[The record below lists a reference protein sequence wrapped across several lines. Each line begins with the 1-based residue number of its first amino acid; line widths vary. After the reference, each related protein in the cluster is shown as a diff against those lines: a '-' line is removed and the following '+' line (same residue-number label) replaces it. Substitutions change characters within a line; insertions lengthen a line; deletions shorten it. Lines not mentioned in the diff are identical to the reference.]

1 MRIISVSIVRTTLVL
16 VSVVVVAGTSGLLGC
31 AEQAASEKPGV
42 PKQLLSGE
50 SHAPALFIGSDPSA
64 PVVGFISKDVT
75 VDVAGPS
82 VAGRVPVRVRGALL
96 VRGFVPETL
105 LALRAQRHGKVR
117 GTPVYLGP
125 NDPVMVLGEDREQG
139 RLKVRVMPKVDGVN
153 LPAFEGSFPT
163 VGIAA
168 QPVENAEAPPAGT
181 PHMLPAGTPLA
192 LYAQPEGAFITEL
205 PAREEQLPVEV
216 LNKEGVWSA
225 VRVGNGPYLVGYTS
239 AYLAPTTPEE
249 LAKYAQTKR
258 AKAVAAQTEQTR
270 GAGQAAEIPT
280 RLVSESGELK
290 RIAAGA
296 AVSFGDKVFAKLQKP
311 GFARVLATY
320 PSGEADALIA
330 VDDDVAVR
338 GLVRGSDLSAPDAKD
353 VRVAQ

>member
-1 MRIISVSIVRTTLVL
+1 MRIISVSIVRAVLVL
-16 VSVVVVAGTSGLLGC
+16 VVGGTSGLVGC
-31 AEQAASEKPGV
+31 AEQAASGKPGV

-50 SHAPALFIGSDPSA
+50 THAPALFMGSDPSA

-96 VRGFVPETL
+96 VRGYVPEML

-139 RLKVRVMPKVDGVN
+139 RLKVRVLPRVDGVN
-153 LPAFEGSFPT
+153 LPAFEGSYPSI
-163 VGIAA
+163 GIAA
-168 QPVENAEAPPAGT
+168 QPVENAEAPPLGT

-205 PAREEQLPVEV
+205 PARDDQLLVEV
-216 LNKEGVWSA
+216 LSKEGVWSA
-225 VRVGNGPYLVGYTS
+225 VRVGDGPYLVGYTN
-239 AYLAPTTPEE
+239 AYLAPSSAQEV
-249 LAKYAQTKR
+249 AKY
-258 AKAVAAQTEQTR
+258 VAAR
-270 GAGQAAEIPT
+270 KAKQALVAQAQQAKDAASEVPA
-280 RLVSESGELK
+280 RLVSESGEL
-290 RIAAGA
+290 RRVAAGA

-330 VDDDVAVR
+330 VDNDVAVR
-338 GLVRGSDLSAPDAKD
+338 GLVRGSDLSAPEAKD

>member
-1 MRIISVSIVRTTLVL
+1 MRIISVSIVRAVLVL
-16 VSVVVVAGTSGLLGC
+16 VVGGSSGLAGC
-31 AEQAASEKPGV
+31 AGQAASEKPGV

-75 VDVAGPS
+75 VDIAGPS

-96 VRGFVPETL
+96 VRGYVPETL

-125 NDPVMVLGEDREQG
+125 NDPVMVLGEEREQG

-153 LPAFEGSFPT
+153 LPAFEGSYPT

-181 PHMLPAGTPLA
+181 PHMLPVGTPLA

-205 PAREEQLPVEV
+205 PARDDQLPVEV
-216 LNKEGVWSA
+216 LGKEGVWSA
-225 VRVGNGPYLVGYTS
+225 VRVGDGPYLVGYTN
-239 AYLAPTTPEE
+239 AYLAPSSAQEV
-249 LAKYAQTKR
+249 AKFVAARKAKR
-258 AKAVAAQTEQTR
+258 AQALEAQAQQAKDAA
-270 GAGQAAEIPT
+270 AASEVPT

-290 RIAAGA
+290 RVAAGA
-296 AVSFGDKVFAKLQKP
+296 AVSFGDRVFAKLQKP

-338 GLVRGSDLSAPDAKD
+338 GLVRGSDLSAPEAKD